1 MVIWIASKDT
11 GMEIMRYLRY
21 IVKLGNA
28 VEAFDWGDLFVL
40 FCFVL
45 VALVWG
51 GLVGLLGPP
60 NTNREN
66 MGQISVDRRT
76 SLLSHVQYPVSS
88 KSSTK
93 DLRFECP

>member
-1 MVIWIASKDT
+1 M
-11 GMEIMRYLRY
+11 
-21 IVKLGNA
+21 
-28 VEAFDWGDLFVL
+28 
-40 FCFVL
+40 L
-45 VALVWG
+45 VALVGG
-51 GLVGLLGPP
+51 GLVGFLGPP

-66 MGQISVDRRT
+66 VGQISVDRRT